1 MVVIPVLALVG
12 YIVYMM
18 AHNKELALAFGIICG
33 IGAYIALTWWLLGTG
48 KWPQGKEQEQT

>member
-48 KWPQGKEQEQT
+48 KWPQGKE